1 MLVPSLSWQNVR
13 FYIEMAQKCRF
24 LAPLQGEKAK
34 EENNELHRQE
44 AKVRL
49 RKCVFL
55 RCSILKM
62 IVLPRQ
68 ARDTHRESTQNNA
81 FIGAGRAREDH
92 EINRRLRPLEN
103 IPWREAGAK
112 NTFVCPT

>member
-1 MLVPSLSWQNVR
+1 MFVPSLAWQNVR

-44 AKVRL
+44 AKVVKR
-49 RKCVFL
+49 VFL
-55 RCSILKM
+55 RRLILKM

-68 ARDTHRESTQNNA
+68 ARDKHRESTQNSA
-81 FIGAGRAREDH
+81 FVGAGRAREDH

-103 IPWREAGAK
+103 IPRREAGAK
-112 NTFVCPT
+112 NTFMCPT